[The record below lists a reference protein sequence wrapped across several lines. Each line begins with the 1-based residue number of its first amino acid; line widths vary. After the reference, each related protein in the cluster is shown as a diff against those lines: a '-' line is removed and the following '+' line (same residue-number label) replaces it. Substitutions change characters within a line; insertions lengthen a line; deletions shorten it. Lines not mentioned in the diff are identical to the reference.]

1 MKLNLMNLRVP
12 VGSHEAELVDVSL
25 FTARDGLQF
34 LKLRFDIFCKNRNY
48 RLEKNYP
55 DPGNN
60 PYFLKLIEELGIR
73 LKKGMIL
80 ETEELKEY
88 LYDVTISEDSNG
100 KRYIQSVV
108 PALEE
113 EGEDFDDEDDTRYD
127 GKKKKN
133 TGYDEKEAENTS
145 YDGEEAEEAEDAE
158 YGED

>member
-1 MKLNLMNLRVP
+1 M
-12 VGSHEAELVDVSL
+12 DVSL

-34 LKLRFDIFCKNRNY
+34 LKLRFDIFCQNRNY
-48 RLEKNYP
+48 ILDKNYP

-60 PYFLKLIEELGIR
+60 PYFFELIEELGIR

-80 ETEELKEY
+80 ETEDLKEY
-88 LYDVTISEDSNG
+88 LYDVTVSEDKNG

-113 EGEDFDDEDDTRYD
+113 EGEDFDDEDDARYD

-133 TGYDEKEAENTS
+133 TSYDDKEAEDTG
-145 YDGEEAEEAEDAE
+145 YDGEEVEDAE